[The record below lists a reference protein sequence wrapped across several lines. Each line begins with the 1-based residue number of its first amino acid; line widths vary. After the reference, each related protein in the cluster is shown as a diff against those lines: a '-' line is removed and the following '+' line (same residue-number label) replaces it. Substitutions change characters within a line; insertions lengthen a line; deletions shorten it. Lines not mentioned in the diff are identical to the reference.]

1 MRSAGRSDG
10 STAAIVLRLP
20 HRDEAGVS
28 AARDRSIVALLA
40 VPLALLALTPGGST
54 PPDILLA
61 TATVDRRARTVQ
73 VRAVVSTSAERALD
87 RAHRTTLRYRCGSE
101 RTWQLAVRGP
111 RAEAGTTLR
120 WRYGARL
127 AGRRCSLAVQVE
139 GPEGSATETIGPFRL

>member
-1 MRSAGRSDG
+1 VGRAD
-10 STAAIVLRLP
+10 
-20 HRDEAGVS
+20 
-28 AARDRSIVALLA
+28 DRSNVALLA

-101 RTWQLAVRGP
+101 RTWLVAVRGP
-111 RAEAGTTLR
+111 RAQAGTTLR
-120 WRYGARL
+120 WRYPARL